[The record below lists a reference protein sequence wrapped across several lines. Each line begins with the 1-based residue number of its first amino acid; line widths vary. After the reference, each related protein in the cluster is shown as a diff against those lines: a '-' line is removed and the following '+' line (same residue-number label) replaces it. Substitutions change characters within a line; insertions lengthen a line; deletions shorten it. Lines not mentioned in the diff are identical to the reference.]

1 MATFATQAQQAAGW
15 SQQYGGASAEM
26 KPEWEKARKA
36 LENMGATSVSP
47 QKVKKNS
54 PSVAPPPPPPPPTES
69 DGPPGPPGT
78 WSMYGQHYNM
88 YQPYTYQN
96 YYGNGMPPGPMYG
109 QGAGPGPYDQRPPF
123 NGYGGP
129 RMSDARVED
138 QRHQSMDEDFRLEE
152 RQDERREMVPR
163 HPSDGPSNQQR
174 PSYPYPHQNGPR
186 FQPRTKQAPGA
197 GGIRFQIPKRN
208 MRGGSGG
215 GPMKR
220 FMDHRSV
227 RSMASNGEKP
237 ESPRQSQHNDRLSP
251 SPQTNGISSKAE
263 KAQMAAE
270 WPPTLKAYV
279 QRAFASVKND
289 VMKDQ
294 VESWLKTHL
303 TQLFETGQAM
313 TMDWDNEP
321 LPTVSSTS
329 PSHGPKAKRSRWELG
344 MEQARG
350 RRGRGIRG
358 PYTNNRVPTYR
369 RSRSRSRSR
378 SKSFSRSRSRSRS
391 PPNRRK
397 GRHYRKSES
406 SSSLSSDED
415 RFSNPK
421 DKRKFGKLPNRGR
434 GRGRGSRGRGDSKD
448 DKKENTKSVGKK
460 NKKGRLSDI
469 KLDFHDPEKAARMQR
484 RAARF
489 GAQLDDDTSRTPR
502 QKLTLTINNL
512 YSSDEFDLSSCRVV
526 GTCTNLEKQY
536 LRLTSAPSAGTIR
549 PPSVLKQ
556 SLRMVQKDWKEK
568 NDYRYACEQLKS
580 IRQDLTVQGI
590 RDQLTVDVYE
600 THARIAMEKGDH
612 EEFNQCQTQLKL
624 LYQEGIKGNHLEFTA
639 YRILYYIFTS
649 NTLDL
654 TTVLAALSP
663 EHRADECVKH
673 SLSVRSS
680 WALNNYHSFFKLY
693 SNAPKMSG
701 YLMDWFVDR
710 VRKNALKT
718 IVKSYRPLLPISFI
732 KSELAFPDQEKVME
746 FLKEKGAV
754 LNAESTKVD
763 CKQSSTAVQ
772 SC

>member
-1 MATFATQAQQAAGW
+1 MATFASQAQQAAGW
-15 SQQYGGASAEM
+15 SQQYGGGTGEM

-36 LENMGATSVSP
+36 LENMGATTVSP
-47 QKVKKNS
+47 QKPKKNS
-54 PSVAPPPPPPPPTES
+54 PSVAPPPPPPPPAEI

-96 YYGNGMPPGPMYG
+96 YYGNGLPPGPMYG
-109 QGAGPGPYDQRPPF
+109 QSAGPSMYEQRVPF
-123 NGYGGP
+123 NGYGP
-129 RMSDARVED
+129 RMSEARVED
-138 QRHQSMDEDFRLEE
+138 PHHQSMDEDFRIGEE
-152 RQDERREMVPR
+152 RQDDRDIGPR
-163 HPSDGPSNQQR
+163 HQSNGPSNQQR
-174 PSYPYPHQNGPR
+174 PTHPYPQQNGPR
-186 FQPRTKQAPGA
+186 FQPRKQAPGA

-208 MRGGSGG
+208 MRGGG
-215 GPMKR
+215 GPAKR
-220 FMDHRSV
+220 FMVPQSI
-227 RSMASNGEKP
+227 RSMAPNSEKP
-237 ESPRQSQHNDRLSP
+237 EPPRQPQHDERLSP
-251 SPQTNGISSKAE
+251 APQTNGISSKME
-263 KAQMAAE
+263 KAEMVAE

-289 VMKDQ
+289 IMKDQ

-303 TQLFETGQAM
+303 TQLFESGEAM
-313 TMDWDNEP
+313 TIDWDNEP
-321 LPTVSSTS
+321 LPIVFGAS
-329 PSHGPKAKRSRWELG
+329 PSHGPKAKRSRWE
-344 MEQARG
+344 MEQVRQ
-350 RRGRGIRG
+350 RRGRGVRG

-378 SKSFSRSRSRSRS
+378 SKSYSRSRSRSRS

-397 GRHYRKSES
+397 GSRRYQKSES

-415 RFSNPK
+415 RYSHPK
-421 DKRKFGKLPNRGR
+421 DKRKFSKLPNRGR
-434 GRGRGSRGRGDSKD
+434 GRGNRGRVGSKD
-448 DKKENTKSVGKK
+448 DKKENTQSLGKK

-469 KLDFHDPEKAARMQR
+469 KLDFHDPEKAARMQK

-489 GAQLDDDTSRTPR
+489 GAQLDEDTSRAPR

-512 YSSDEFDLSSCRVV
+512 YSNDEFDLSSCRVV

-536 LRLTSAPSAGTIR
+536 LRLTSAPSACTIR

-654 TTVLAALSP
+654 TTVLASLSP
-663 EHRADECVKH
+663 EHRTDECVKH
-673 SLSVRSS
+673 ALSVRSS

-710 VRKNALKT
+710 VRKNALKA
-718 IVKSYRPLLPISFI
+718 IVKSYRPMLPISFI
-732 KSELAFPDQEKVME
+732 QSELAFPDQEKVME